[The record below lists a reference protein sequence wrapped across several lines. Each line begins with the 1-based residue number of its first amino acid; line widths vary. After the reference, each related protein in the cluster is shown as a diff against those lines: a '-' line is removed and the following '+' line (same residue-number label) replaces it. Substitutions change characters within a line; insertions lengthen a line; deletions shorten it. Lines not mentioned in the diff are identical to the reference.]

1 MVPLQKQHGMRNNQI
16 IIGTRG
22 SKLALA
28 QAEIVACR
36 LQQELPTV
44 QIEKRIIVTSGDRDR
59 TSTLA
64 VIGGKGV
71 FIRELEQ
78 ALIDGTID
86 LAVHSFKDVTTQL
99 APSLLLDAFLTPES
113 VADVMVT
120 KGNIPLALLPQGA
133 LIGTGSIRRKELLQR
148 MRPDLQI
155 TPIRGNVDTRIA
167 KVDRREY
174 DGVLLSEAG
183 LIRLGIAKRVSERF
197 DPEIFYPAPGQGV
210 ITIETR
216 SDDDELRE
224 ICSIIGDPQQR
235 MISRAELALLGT
247 IGFDCKTPL
256 GVYSRIDGGMLIMK
270 GFYVDETT
278 GTFRE
283 CRTDGATGD
292 GITVGKELALQLLHE
307 GNG

>member
-28 QAEIVACR
+28 QAEIVASR
-36 LQQELPTV
+36 LQQELPTA

-99 APSLLLDAFLTPES
+99 AQSLLLDTFLMPES

-120 KGNIPLALLPQGA
+120 RGNIPLTLLPQGA
-133 LIGTGSIRRKELLQR
+133 LIGTGSMRRKILLQR

-155 TPIRGNVDTRIA
+155 RPIRGNVDTRIA
-167 KVDRREY
+167 KVDKREY

-183 LIRLGIAKRVSERF
+183 LIRLGLEKRVAEWF
-197 DPEIFYPAPGQGV
+197 DPETFYPAPGQGV

-216 SDDDELRE
+216 RDDDAIRK
-224 ICSIIGDPQQR
+224 ICSIIGDQQQQV
-235 MISRAELALLGT
+235 ISRAELALLGT
-247 IGFDCKTPL
+247 IGFDCRTPL
-256 GVYSRIDGGMLIMK
+256 GVYSRIAGEKLRMK
-270 GFYVDETT
+270 GFHVDDAT
-278 GTFRE
+278 GAFRE
-283 CRTDGATGD
+283 CQAEGPIGEGVA
-292 GITVGKELALQLLHE
+292 VGKQLALQLLQG
-307 GNG
+307 GN